1 MRAET
6 IGRNYAEALYSLGE
20 KSGQTEAYA
29 DLLDAI
35 AAAIETE
42 PMVQAVLMS
51 PRVTK
56 AAKSKLLAA
65 AMPKAPRE
73 FILFLQAV
81 VKRGRQGLFRAI
93 ATQYMGLLDIK
104 VNRVRAGVTL
114 VREATEETRRTIAE
128 GLKRALKKD
137 VIATYRVDPEIL
149 GGLVVRVGDRVYDG
163 SVRRRMLRLRRQLV
177 AR

>member
-1 MRAET
+1 MRGET

-20 KSGQTEAYA
+20 KSGNTDRYA
-29 DLLDAI
+29 DLLDAV
-35 AAAIETE
+35 AAAIESE
-42 PMVQAVLMS
+42 PLVQGVLMS

-56 AAKSKLLAA
+56 TAKSKLLAA
-65 AMPKAPRE
+65 ALPKAPKE

-104 VNRVRAGVTL
+104 MNRVRAGVTL
-114 VREATEETRRTIAE
+114 VREANEETRKAIAE

-137 VIATYRVDPEIL
+137 VIPTYRVDPEIL